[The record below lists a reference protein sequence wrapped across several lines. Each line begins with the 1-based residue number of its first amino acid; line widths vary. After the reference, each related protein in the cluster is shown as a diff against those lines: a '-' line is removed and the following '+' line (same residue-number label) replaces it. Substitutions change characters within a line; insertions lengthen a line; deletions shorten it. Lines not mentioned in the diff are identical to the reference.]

1 LKSHAQAFESLLALT
16 PARDYFGSH
25 AVDGRDPSEQ
35 WNRKKQS
42 KDEKRAAKKA
52 KLDPANQKSALDVLK
67 EKEAEAL
74 RKRKRKSDADEEDEG
89 LEGGKRMKRDEDA
102 DAAEARR
109 REKAEKKKEKRERK
123 KEWKAAK
130 RAKAEAKKLKKQESD
145 VNDVEAERQRPE
157 AVEDDSESNAEH
169 VEPSEMEAVDF
180 SGLADADGSHD
191 DDEDME
197 DAASASSS
205 APTTPL
211 DSPAFDLATNHSVAS
226 SSSSIVPP
234 SVVSK
239 PLKSRAKHSELAPVP
254 TTANSVQ
261 DKPADTYQAD
271 PPSGASSPRANK
283 PKISHAEAQERLRA
297 RIEEL
302 RAKRKADGPHGQPA
316 RSRTELLEERRRSD
330 EKRKQ
335 AKKEQ
340 RAKEKEEEA
349 RRREEMLRGSGSP
362 LGSVA
367 GSIDMFSPRS
377 PQPTNYSFSRL
388 AFQDGT
394 AATADLTDLRNAGRK
409 KGPSDPATALQA
421 AQAKQSRLSGYDAG
435 KRADIAEKD
444 SWLKARKKAQGERI
458 RDDTSLLKKALKRKE
473 KQKSKSETQWKEREE
488 NVVKGREIKQ
498 KKREANLAKRREEK
512 GGKGKKKNKG
522 GAGKGKKVKR
532 PGFEGRFRA

>member
-1 LKSHAQAFESLLALT
+1 MKSHAQAFESLLALT

-42 KDEKRAAKKA
+42 KEEKRAAKKA

-67 EKEAEAL
+67 EKEAEVL
-74 RKRKRKSDADEEDEG
+74 RKRKRKDDADEEDGEQG
-89 LEGGKRMKRDEDA
+89 DGKRMKRDVDA

-123 KEWKAAK
+123 RERKAAK
-130 RAKAEAKKLKKQESD
+130 RAKAEAQKAKKQESD
-145 VNDVEAERQRPE
+145 VNDLEAEKQRPE
-157 AVEDDSESNAEH
+157 AVENDSTSDAEH
-169 VEPSEMEAVDF
+169 VEPSEMEAMDF
-180 SGLADADGSHD
+180 SGLADGDESYGN
-191 DDEDME
+191 DEDME
-197 DAASASSS
+197 DAASTTSS

-211 DSPAFDLATNHSVAS
+211 DSPAFDLATNHSAAS

-239 PLKSRAKHSELAPVP
+239 PSKSRPKHAESAPAP
-254 TTANSVQ
+254 TAATSAQ
-261 DKPADTYQAD
+261 EKTTDPKQAD
-271 PPSGASSPRANK
+271 LSSGASSPRHNK
-283 PKISHAEAQERLRA
+283 PKISHTEAQERLRA

-302 RAKRKADGPHGQPA
+302 RAKRKADGPDGQPA

-340 RAKEKEEEA
+340 RAREKEEEA

-362 LGSVA
+362 LGSVL
-367 GSIDMFSPRS
+367 GSMDMFSPRS

-394 AATADLTDLRNAGRK
+394 ATTSNLDNLRDAGKK

-421 AQAKQSRLSGYDAG
+421 AEAKQSRISGYDAS

-444 SWLKARKKAQGERI
+444 SWLNARKKAQGERI

-473 KQKSKSETQWKEREE
+473 KQKSKSEGQWKEREE

-512 GGKGKKKNKG
+512 GGKGKKKGKG
-522 GAGKGKKVKR
+522 GAGKGKKLKR

>member
-1 LKSHAQAFESLLALT
+1 M
-16 PARDYFGSH
+16 
-25 AVDGRDPSEQ
+25 
-35 WNRKKQS
+35 
-42 KDEKRAAKKA
+42 
-52 KLDPANQKSALDVLK
+52 LK

-74 RKRKRKSDADEEDEG
+74 RKRKRKADTDEEDGEQDD
-89 LEGGKRMKRDEDA
+89 GKRMKRHEDE

-109 REKAEKKKEKRERK
+109 REKVEKKREKRERK
-123 KEWKAAK
+123 KEKKVAK
-130 RAKAEAKKLKKQESD
+130 RAKAEAKKSKKQSSD
-145 VNDVEAERQRPE
+145 LQDIEVEKQRPE
-157 AVEDDSESNAEH
+157 AADDDSESNAEH
-169 VEPSEMEAVDF
+169 VDPSEMETMDF
-180 SGLADADGSHD
+180 SGLTDGLNENETLD
-191 DDEDME
+191 DDEDMK
-197 DAASASSS
+197 DAVSVSSS

-211 DSPAFDLATNHSVAS
+211 ESPPFDLATNHSAAS
-226 SSSSIVPP
+226 SSSSVVPP
-234 SVVSK
+234 SVVPKPSK
-239 PLKSRAKHSELAPVP
+239 PRAKHAEPAPLP
-254 TTANSVQ
+254 TAATSTQNKPAETQ
-261 DKPADTYQAD
+261 PADTN
-271 PPSGASSPRANK
+271 SGASSPKPRV

-302 RAKRKADGPHGQPA
+302 RAKRKADGPDGQPA

-340 RAKEKEEEA
+340 RAKEKEDEA

-362 LGSVA
+362 LGSVL
-367 GSIDMFSPRS
+367 GSMDMFSPRS

-388 AFQDGT
+388 AFQDGS
-394 AATADLTDLRNAGRK
+394 AATADLSNLRDGGKK
-409 KGPSDPATALQA
+409 KGPQDPQTALQA
-421 AQAKQSRLSGYDAG
+421 AQAKESRLAGYDAS

-444 SWLKARKKAQGERI
+444 SWLNARKKAQGERI

-473 KQKSKSETQWKEREE
+473 KQKGKSEQQWKEREE